1 MITSMYDAL
10 AFATPFV
17 LEGRRILERLCNKN
31 VQWDEIVQQDV
42 QSDWAKWVEQ
52 MNQLENL
59 PISRCIQPADFG
71 EIKSV
76 TLHHFSDASEN
87 GYGQCSYMRLVDND
101 NRVHCSLL
109 LRKSR
114 VVPKKFIS
122 ISRLELTAALYP

>member
-87 GYGQCSYMRLVDND
+87 GYGQCSYIRLVDYD
-101 NRVHCSLL
+101 N
-109 LRKSR
+109 
-114 VVPKKFIS
+114 
-122 ISRLELTAALYP
+122 

>member
-1 MITSMYDAL
+1 
-10 AFATPFV
+10 
-17 LEGRRILERLCNKN
+17 
-31 VQWDEIVQQDV
+31 
-42 QSDWAKWVEQ
+42 

-59 PISRCIQPADFG
+59 PISRWIQPADFG

-87 GYGQCSYMRLVDND
+87 GYGQCSYMRLDDND

-114 VVPKKFIS
+114 VVPKKFVS
-122 ISRLELTAALYP
+122 ISRLELTAALLSVKMACLLKKE